1 MFSILLMPILVFAGP
16 IAEMQALGQNP
27 AIYKKWA
34 VYNKKCKS
42 TLIMIQDE
50 FLGLQL
56 KPSSCITNE
65 RFGRRMVPD
74 EKLYQTIWVTC
85 I

>member
-42 TLIMIQDE
+42 TIAYN
-50 FLGLQL
+50 
-56 KPSSCITNE
+56 T
-65 RFGRRMVPD
+65 RRISRTAT
-74 EKLYQTIWVTC
+74 KTF
-85 I
+85 

>member
-16 IAEMQALGQNP
+16 ITEMQALGQNP

-42 TLIMIQDE
+42 TIDYNTRRTL
-50 FLGLQL
+50 LQL
-56 KPSSCITNE
+56 KLPSFITNE
-65 RFGRRMVPD
+65 RFGRRMVPN

>member
-1 MFSILLMPILVFAGP
+1 MFSILLLPILVFASP
-16 IAEMQALGQNP
+16 IAEIQALGTKNP

-34 VYNKKCKS
+34 VYNKKCKLRIHR
-42 TLIMIQDE
+42 TL
-50 FLGLQL
+50 LQL
-56 KPSSCITNE
+56 NIPSCITNE
-65 RFGRRMVPD
+65 RFGRRMDPN